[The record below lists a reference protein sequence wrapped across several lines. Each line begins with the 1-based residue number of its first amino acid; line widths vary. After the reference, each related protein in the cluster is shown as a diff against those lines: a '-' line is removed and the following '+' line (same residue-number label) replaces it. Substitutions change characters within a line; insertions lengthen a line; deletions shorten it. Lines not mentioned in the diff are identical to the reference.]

1 MPLRVGNTAITAIG
15 KVKLGTTN
23 ITKIFR
29 GTNQIFPP
37 LFPFEVWSVGQTT
50 GASACSIFTYD
61 NTYYSDVANPTIGDT
76 IYTSSIT
83 SSVLPGGNLWYIF
96 GGSMFGYSYQINNSG
111 VIIATYD
118 CMF

>member
-1 MPLRVGNTAITAIG
+1 MPLRVGNTAITSIG

-50 GASACSIFTYD
+50 GESACSIFTYD

-76 IYTSSIT
+76 IYSNSSLT
-83 SSVLPGGNLWYIF
+83 TVLSGGSQWYAIGGN
-96 GGSMFGYSYQINNSG
+96 MFGYSWQINNSG
-111 VIIATYD
+111 VIIANYD
-118 CMF
+118 CGF

>member
-1 MPLRVGNTAITAIG
+1 MPVRVGNTAITTIG

-29 GTNQIFPP
+29 GNIQIFPP
-37 LFPFEVWSVGQTT
+37 LFPFEAWSSGQTT
-50 GASACSIFTYD
+50 GAAACSIGGYD
-61 NTYYSDVANPTIGDT
+61 ITYYSNVANPTIGSI
-76 IYTSSIT
+76 IYTSPIT
-83 SSVLPGGNLWYIF
+83 ANVLTGGNKWYIF

>member
-61 NTYYSDVANPTIGDT
+61 NTYYSDVANPTIGNT

-83 SSVLPGGNLWYIF
+83 ASVLPGGNLWYSF
-96 GGSMFGYSYQINNSG
+96 GGTMLGAAWQINNSG
-111 VIIATYD
+111 VIIDAYN
-118 CMF
+118 CGF